1 MAGFSKPPASQD
13 GHLISVRHA
22 VVSIENL
29 TESFSFGEHRRRLLK
44 NGASDEA
51 QRAVLKG
58 VNLDVREGEVLGLL
72 GPNGAGMTTL
82 IEILATLL
90 LPTSGRA
97 TVCGPDVVREAAQAG
112 FGLVGLPLSLLAF
125 QGGVRRAKIT
135 GTPRHF

>member
-1 MAGFSKPPASQD
+1 
-13 GHLISVRHA
+13 
-22 VVSIENL
+22 
-29 TESFSFGEHRRRLLK
+29 
-44 NGASDEA
+44 
-51 QRAVLKG
+51 
-58 VNLDVREGEVLGLL
+58 
-72 GPNGAGMTTL
+72 MTTL